1 MLPVVETIFGKLDT
15 TKIRVIEGDLEK
27 GDWIFNGQ
35 AMIFSPKEKDSSNG
49 NVVVPLKD
57 KFRVIPKKAEEFG
70 VLRQFGSD
78 MSPLAGAIAGVTL
91 MNGLFGVM
99 TGFAAGSYLGR
110 NVATFSC
117 ILDDGRSF
125 EGVADYRIFRRLQDI
140 AHL

>member
-15 TKIRVIEGDLEK
+15 TKIRVTEGDLEK

-35 AMIFSPKEKDSSNG
+35 GMVFSSKEKDAVNSHI
-49 NVVVPLKD
+49 VIPLTG

-78 MSPLAGAIAGVTL
+78 MSPLMGAIAGVTV

-99 TGFAAGSYLGR
+99 TGFAAGSMLGR
-110 NVATFSC
+110 NVATFTC
-117 ILDDGRSF
+117 LLDDGRSF
-125 EGVADYRIFRRLQDI
+125 DGVADYRIFRRLQEI